1 MSGCRGPEA
10 VRAQI
15 EAIGVTTLD
24 HFSNLD
30 DFREPIRRLLRD
42 PPFNLDPAAH
52 PEHRG
57 TMALVNRMGACV

>member
-1 MSGCRGPEA
+1 MDHLSRLDVSREA
-10 VRAQI
+10 V
-15 EAIGVTTLD
+15 
-24 HFSNLD
+24 
-30 DFREPIRRLLRD
+30 RRLLRD